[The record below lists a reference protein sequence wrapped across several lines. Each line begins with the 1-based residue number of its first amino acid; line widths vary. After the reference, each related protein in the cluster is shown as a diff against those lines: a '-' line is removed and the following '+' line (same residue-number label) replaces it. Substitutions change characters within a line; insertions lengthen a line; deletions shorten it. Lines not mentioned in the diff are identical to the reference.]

1 MTRALLNNYI
11 RQEAKKLR
19 YTCYEG
25 FVHRAGTDTDW
36 FPALWIAPL
45 QLAGVEG
52 RQERRIKYRVAVCL
66 MHLNDRYTER
76 QKEALW
82 TKMEQDAI
90 MLFTGLAVQDH
101 MAAVR
106 NLSCKPDELSRTGAG
121 ELSMNVEFEAEL
133 FECNSQ
139 NTNE

>member
-25 FVHRAGTDTDW
+25 FVHRAGTDADW

-106 NLSCKPDELSRTGAG
+106 N
-121 ELSMNVEFEAEL
+121 
-133 FECNSQ
+133 
-139 NTNE
+139 